1 MNKEFLKSDIEKNKY
16 KAGLG
21 YLIFFLPLIL
31 CKDSK
36 LGRHCANQGLLLLIA
51 SGLISALLGVFT
63 VIPLIGWIFS
73 IAAGLA
79 RFVLLL
85 IGILCFLQL
94 TTNDRAP
101 EIPYIGGFRIIQ

>member
-1 MNKEFLKSDIEKNKY
+1 MNNEFLRSDIEKNRY

-21 YLIFFLPLIL
+21 YFVFFLPLLL

-36 LGRHCANQGLLLLIA
+36 LGRHCANQGLLLLIVSA
-51 SGLISALLGVFT
+51 LISVLLGIFT
-63 VIPLIGWIFS
+63 GIPLIGWIFA
-73 IAAGLA
+73 IAANLV

-85 IGILCFLQL
+85 VALLCFLQL

-101 EIPYIGGFRIIQ
+101 EIPFVGSFRIIR

>member
-21 YLIFFLPLIL
+21 YFIFFLPLIL

-51 SGLISALLGVFT
+51 NVLISALLGIFT
-63 VIPLIGWIFS
+63 VIPLLGWIFS
-73 IAAGLA
+73 VAAGLA
-79 RFVLLL
+79 RFVLFVVAL
-85 IGILCFLQL
+85 LCFLQL
-94 TTNDRAP
+94 TTHDRAP
-101 EIPYIGGFRIIQ
+101 EIPYIGGFRIIE